1 MNLQQGPLGSP
12 VDPWML
18 LLHLGI
24 AIALGHV
31 LSWHY
36 VRFAHV
42 LSNKRKFARIF
53 VFIAATTFL
62 MITVVKRSL
71 ALSLGLV
78 GALSIIRFRTPI
90 KEPEELAYLFL
101 AIAIGVGLGAELAIP
116 TAVVFAVILLY
127 LALRGGGSRAPV
139 RTVLE
144 ISAPLPDPAADPSG
158 ADALR
163 VLMPA
168 VEAPCSKVD
177 LRRVDAHGG
186 ELHASLLVEIASTG
200 DVADVL
206 RAVQAALPGATVS
219 VIDHS
224 GLE

>member
-101 AIAIGVGLGAELAIP
+101 AIAIGVGLGA
-116 TAVVFAVILLY
+116 
-127 LALRGGGSRAPV
+127 
-139 RTVLE
+139 
-144 ISAPLPDPAADPSG
+144 
-158 ADALR
+158 
-163 VLMPA
+163 
-168 VEAPCSKVD
+168 
-177 LRRVDAHGG
+177 
-186 ELHASLLVEIASTG
+186 
-200 DVADVL
+200 
-206 RAVQAALPGATVS
+206 
-219 VIDHS
+219 
-224 GLE
+224 